1 MAAGLDL
8 AGISALLTD
17 WDTEGKGF
25 VTGSAFKKGLGDL
38 GFNLSS
44 VRRNS
49 LHSYCAPQFAHA
61 RNLLTHALARAGGG

>member
-44 VRRNS
+44 VR
-49 LHSYCAPQFAHA
+49 AQFSSQQLPHILFPL
-61 RNLLTHALARAGGG
+61 R

>member
-49 LHSYCAPQFAHA
+49 L
-61 RNLLTHALARAGGG
+61 